1 MDSLTSVYLYCFE
14 RFGETGSQNMTQ
26 EAFTSPHKD
35 PLINIL
41 HFIIRQAVRALA
53 VLMVFVIIWGIFDVV
68 YVLYKQLIQPPFFLL
83 NISDI
88 LATFGAF
95 MAVLIAIE
103 IFLNISLYLRE
114 DVIHVKLVVATALMA
129 IARKVIIFDFKTLG
143 SDYVWATAGVLLAL
157 GITYFL
163 ISKENR
169 VAFFRPLS
177 CGDQDKNEAQQAEL
191 SE

>member
-1 MDSLTSVYLYCFE
+1 MAEEKC
-14 RFGETGSQNMTQ
+14 ETKIIEQ
-26 EAFTSPHKD
+26 EAFTATHKD
-35 PLINIL
+35 PLLNAL
-41 HFIIRQAVRALA
+41 HMIIRQAVRALA
-53 VLMVFVIIWGIFDVV
+53 VLMVFVIIWGIWDVV
-68 YVLYKQLIQPPFFLL
+68 YVLYKQLMEPPFLLL

-103 IFLNISLYLRE
+103 IFLNIALYLRE

-143 SDYVWATAGVLLAL
+143 FEYVWATAGVLLAL
-157 GITYFL
+157 GITYYL
-163 ISKENR
+163 IAKETQ
-169 VAFFRPLS
+169 VALFRPLS
-177 CGDQDKNEAQQAEL
+177 RGDLPENEAQRPKL